1 MKTLI
6 IIPARYGSTR
16 LPGKPLKLIAGQ
28 SMLSRVVD
36 IARSAASSCSER
48 GTDVE
53 IDIVVATDDQRI
65 ARHCEEIGAG
75 HVMTPASCPTGT
87 DRALAALRALQSDA
101 DNVINL
107 QGDAPLTPPDFITA
121 MIDAFAAGDADVV
134 TPVVQLDWSELDV
147 LRQSKL
153 TTPFSGTTVTLGA
166 SGDALWFSKAI
177 IPAIRDEERLRAI
190 GTLSPVHR
198 HIGVY
203 GYRRAMLELF
213 VDLPQGRY
221 EKLEG
226 LEQLRVLEHGYR
238 IGCVVVD
245 YAGRPSMS
253 GVDSAEDIVRAERL
267 IMDQK

>member
-6 IIPARYGSTR
+6 IIPARYGSSR

-28 SMLSRVVD
+28 TMLSRVVD
-36 IARSAASSCSER
+36 VALAAAGASAARDTGDIE
-48 GTDVE
+48 
-53 IDIVVATDDQRI
+53 IVVATDDQRI
-65 ARHCEEIGAG
+65 VAHCEEIGAK
-75 HVMTPASCPTGT
+75 HVMTPVSCPTGT
-87 DRALAALRALQSDA
+87 DRALAALQTLHSDA

-121 MIDAFAAGDADVV
+121 IIDAFSTSDADVI
-134 TPVVQLDWSELDV
+134 TPVVQLDWSALDA

-153 TTPFSGTTVTLGA
+153 TTPFSGTTVTLDATGN
-166 SGDALWFSKAI
+166 ALWFSKAI
-177 IPAIRDEERLRAI
+177 IPAIRDEEKLRSTVA
-190 GTLSPVHR
+190 LSPIHR

-203 GYRRAMLELF
+203 GYRREMLARF

-221 EKLEG
+221 EQLEG
-226 LEQLRVLEHGYR
+226 LEQLRVLENGYR

-253 GVDSAEDIVRAERL
+253 GVDSAEDIIRAEQL
-267 IMDQK
+267 IRQQK